1 MERLI
6 CVLICLVMA
15 VGFAIFGLIFL
26 KSKGKAC
33 GMIAGYNS
41 KSKEERALYDEERMS
56 RYYQKLYF
64 EWTAIFLVGAIADI
78 WSYIAI
84 YVAVL
89 AWIVSFV
96 IHFIKEKSF
105 EKYRL

>member
-33 GMIAGYNS
+33 GMIAG
-41 KSKEERALYDEERMS
+41 
-56 RYYQKLYF
+56 
-64 EWTAIFLVGAIADI
+64 
-78 WSYIAI
+78 
-84 YVAVL
+84 
-89 AWIVSFV
+89 
-96 IHFIKEKSF
+96 
-105 EKYRL
+105 